1 MLKIFSKLFHRGE
14 KPSHP
19 YCSAIVAAAGTSSR
33 MGENKLLMP
42 LDGIPVLARTLQNLD
57 GAELIDEIVVAAREE
72 DLLAIGDLCKIY
84 GISKPVKIVRGGGTR
99 LESVLAASLECRT
112 DAAYLAVHEIGRAH
126 V

>member
-84 GISKPVKIVRGGGTR
+84 GRQNTWSG
-99 LESVLAASLECRT
+99 
-112 DAAYLAVHEIGRAH
+112 
-126 V
+126 

>member
-1 MLKIFSKLFHRGE
+1 MLKIFSKLFRKGE
-14 KPSHP
+14 TPSHP

-72 DLLAIGDLCKIY
+72 DLLAFRCSLLTSLHRHG
-84 GISKPVKIVRGGGTR
+84 
-99 LESVLAASLECRT
+99 SVLQL
-112 DAAYLAVHEIGRAH
+112 
-126 V
+126 

>member
-42 LDGIPVLARTLQNLD
+42 LDGIPVLARIPITPSIAQHVDAGTIEYLEENWM
-57 GAELIDEIVVAAREE
+57 EAAVEK
-72 DLLAIGDLCKIY
+72 LLAD
-84 GISKPVKIVRGGGTR
+84 S
-99 LESVLAASLECRT
+99 
-112 DAAYLAVHEIGRAH
+112 
-126 V
+126 